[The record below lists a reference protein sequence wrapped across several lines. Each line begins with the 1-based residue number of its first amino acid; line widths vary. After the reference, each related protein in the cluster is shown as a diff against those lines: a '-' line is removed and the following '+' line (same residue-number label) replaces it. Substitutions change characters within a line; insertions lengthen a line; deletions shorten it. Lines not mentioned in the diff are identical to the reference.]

1 MLDKNATIMVVDD
14 MRVMRKSIMM
24 FLKALGYTNFI
35 EAENGADAIS
45 KYQTNDV
52 DFVFMDL
59 VMPIQ
64 DGYQALKA
72 IRQSD
77 ASATI
82 VMLTSIADQHI
93 LEKCLNKGALDFIHK
108 PLTAETAEEKLK
120 GVLAKVA

>member
-1 MLDKNATIMVVDD
+1 MLDKSATIMVVDD

-24 FLKALGYTNFI
+24 FLKVLGYTNFI
-35 EAENGADAIS
+35 EAENGADAVS
-45 KYQTNDV
+45 KYQSNDV
-52 DFVFMDL
+52 DLVFMDL

-72 IRQSD
+72 IKQND
-77 ASATI
+77 ASATV

-108 PLTAETAEEKLK
+108 PLTAETAEEKLM
-120 GVLAKVA
+120 GVLKKVA

>member
-14 MRVMRKSIMM
+14 MRVMRKSIMK
-24 FLKALGYTNFI
+24 FLSLLGYSNFI

-72 IRQSD
+72 IRQND
-77 ASATI
+77 ASATV

-108 PLTAETAEEKLK
+108 PLTAETAEEKLV
-120 GVLAKVA
+120 GVLQKVA

>member
-24 FLKALGYTNFI
+24 FLKALGYSNFI
-35 EAENGADAIS
+35 EAEAVS

-52 DFVFMDL
+52 DLVFMDL

-72 IRQSD
+72 IRQD
-77 ASATI
+77 DESAMV

-93 LEKCLNKGALDFIHK
+93 LDKCMNKGALGYIHK
-108 PLTAETAEEKLK
+108 PLTAETAEEKLT
-120 GVLAKVA
+120 GVLKKVA

>member
-24 FLKALGYTNFI
+24 FLKAMGYSSFI
-35 EAENGADAIS
+35 EAENGADAVG
-45 KYQTNDV
+45 KYESNDV
-52 DFVFMDL
+52 DLVFMDL

-72 IRQSD
+72 IRQND
-77 ASATI
+77 ESATV

-93 LEKCLNKGALDFIHK
+93 LDKCLKKGAFGYIQK
-108 PLTAETAEEKLK
+108 PLTADTAEEKLL
-120 GVLAKVA
+120 GVLSKVA

>member
-24 FLKALGYTNFI
+24 FLKALGYSDFI
-35 EAENGADAIS
+35 EAENGAEAIS
-45 KYQTNDV
+45 KYQSNNV
-52 DFVFMDL
+52 DLVFMDL

-72 IRQSD
+72 IKQGD
-77 ASATI
+77 ESAMV

-93 LEKCLNKGALDFIHK
+93 LDKCMNKGALGYIHK
-108 PLTAETAEEKLK
+108 PLTAETAEQKLTD
-120 GVLAKVA
+120 VLEQVA

>member
-24 FLKALGYTNFI
+24 FLKALGYNNFI
-35 EAENGADAIS
+35 EAENGADAVS
-45 KYQTNDV
+45 KYLANDV

-72 IRQSD
+72 IRQND
-77 ASATI
+77 AAATI
-82 VMLTSIADQHI
+82 VMLTSIADEHI
-93 LEKCLNKGALDFIHK
+93 LEKCLNKGALDYIHK
-108 PLTAETAEEKLK
+108 PLTADTAEEKLM